1 MCMCHHSNKAINMTA
16 HITAKGKQNC
26 WGPQQYLQK
35 GVIKI
40 VAARQLHFNHIIFF
54 KNCIICGKWWE
65 VADGVIHGYTGW
77 ESNAPFNLPLCILVD
92 IPSLPIPNNE
102 PKVRMQI
109 SKKVAIKSNNTQID
123 VLLSYERVALLTKV
137 NNLRFWLALR
147 HNQLQSICCKGG
159 KTTLAFHF
167 WY

>member
-1 MCMCHHSNKAINMTA
+1 
-16 HITAKGKQNC
+16 
-26 WGPQQYLQK
+26 
-35 GVIKI
+35 
-40 VAARQLHFNHIIFF
+40 VAY
-54 KNCIICGKWWE
+54 
-65 VADGVIHGYTGW
+65 GVIHGHTGW

-167 WY
+167 